1 MAWSKGD
8 EGLWE
13 SGVMLPSEECEQS
26 HTGASLCLLRICD
39 TDVPASTSMSKSI
52 NEPIR
57 GTVLGCGDEANQE
70 SGS

>member
-13 SGVMLPSEECEQS
+13 SSMMLPSEECERS
-26 HTGASLCLLRICD
+26 RTGASLRLLRICD
-39 TDVPASTSMSKSI
+39 TDVPASTSMLKSI
-52 NEPIR
+52 NEPVG
-57 GTVLGCGDEANQE
+57 GTVLGCGDEANRE